1 LQGKINVDH
10 HSRVFADLVS
20 GDRTL
25 SGDALASR
33 VSQVASG
40 LIALGLIRGDNIAIL
55 MRNDFAYFEVTLAAQ
70 QVGVVTISV
79 NWHGTSGEVGFIL
92 ADAGAKALFAHADL
106 LAKVRDDIPGEC
118 QIVRVQTPPEVV
130 NWYGI
135 DRTQALDA
143 SQSDII
149 YEDWRDGASRYAGE
163 VIPPPRRINYTSGT
177 TGNPKGVVLEIS
189 DPVVVRQF
197 AERAMR
203 AFGLDS
209 GPIRAVMTGPLY
221 HSAPG
226 SYGQFA
232 VRFGEL
238 LVLQPRF
245 SAPDLLDLIERHQIS
260 HFHAVPTMFTR
271 LLNLPEERRKNFDH
285 SSLKAVVHGAASCP
299 PHVKRAMIDWFGK
312 VILEYY
318 AATEIGIVTCATS
331 EEWLANP
338 GTVGRAPSNAI
349 TVAIF
354 DDDGN
359 PMGPGETGEIMFKL
373 DVKDFVKYHN
383 RPDAD
388 ADLKRDDWMTLGDI
402 GHMNENQYLWISDR
416 KKDMVISG
424 GVNIFPVEIE
434 ALISSC
440 EGVAD
445 CAVFGVPD
453 DDLGEV
459 LVACIE
465 QQKGAVV
472 SVNDISATVLRSLG
486 RLKTP
491 KTINVVQ
498 SLPREDTGK
507 LARRKVK
514 QHFLRG
520 A

>member
-1 LQGKINVDH
+1 MENH
-10 HSRVFADLVS
+10 NRVYADLVS

-25 SGDALASR
+25 SGDALAAR

-40 LIALGLIRGDNIAIL
+40 LIALGLTRGDNIAIL
-55 MRNDFAYFEVTLAAQ
+55 MRNDFAIFEVILAAQ
-70 QVGVVTISV
+70 RVGVVAISV
-79 NWHGTSGEVGFIL
+79 NWHGSGREVGFIL
-92 ADAGAKALFAHADL
+92 ADSGANALFAHADL
-106 LAKVRDDIPGEC
+106 LANVRGDIPREC
-118 QIVRVQTPPEVV
+118 QIVCVQTPPEVV
-130 NWYGI
+130 KSYTI
-135 DRTQALDA
+135 DLARTLDTSA
-143 SQSDII
+143 SDIL
-149 YEDWRDGASRYAGE
+149 YEDWRDAANPYTGE
-163 VIPPPRRINYTSGT
+163 AIPLPRRISYTSGT
-177 TGNPKGVVLEIS
+177 TGNPKGVVREIS
-189 DPVVVRQF
+189 NSEVARQF
-197 AERAMR
+197 DERVVR
-203 AFGLDS
+203 AFGFDS

-226 SYGQFA
+226 AYGQFA

-260 HFHAVPTMFTR
+260 HLHAVPTMFTR
-271 LLNLPEERRKNFDH
+271 LLNLPEARRKIFDH
-285 SSLKAVVHGAASCP
+285 SSLKAVVHGAAACP
-299 PHVKRAMIDWFGK
+299 PRVKQAMIDWFGN

-318 AATEIGIVTCATS
+318 AATEVGVVTCATS

-338 GTVGRAPSNAI
+338 GTVGRAPSRAI

-354 DDDGN
+354 DDHGN
-359 PMGPGETGEIMFKL
+359 RLGPGETGEIMFKS
-373 DVKDFVKYHN
+373 DVGEFVKYHN

-388 ADLKRDDWMTLGDI
+388 ADLKQGDWITLGDI

-440 EGVAD
+440 DGVAD

-459 LVACIE
+459 LVAYIE
-465 QQKGAVV
+465 RQKGAAV
-472 SVNDISATVLRSLG
+472 SVSDISATIRRSLG
-486 RLKTP
+486 TLKTP
-491 KTINVVQ
+491 RTIDVVD

-520 A
+520 GAS

>member
-1 LQGKINVDH
+1 MDNRK
-10 HSRVFADLVS
+10 RVFADLVS

-25 SGDALASR
+25 SGDELAAR

-40 LIALGLIRGDNIAIL
+40 LISLGLTPGDNIAIM

-70 QVGVVTISV
+70 QVGVATISV
-79 NWHGTSGEVGFIL
+79 NWHGSGKEVGFIL
-92 ADAGAKALFAHADL
+92 TDSGAKALFAHADL
-106 LAKVRDDIPGEC
+106 LSNVRGDMPREC

-130 NWYGI
+130 KSYNI
-135 DRTQALDA
+135 EARNFD
-143 SQSDII
+143 SSPSDII
-149 YEDWRDGASRYAGE
+149 YEDWRDAANHYKGE
-163 VIPPPRRINYTSGT
+163 AIPPPRRINYTSGT
-177 TGNPKGVVLEIS
+177 TGNPKGVVTEIS
-189 DPVVVRQF
+189 DPEFVRKF
-197 AERAMR
+197 AERVKR
-203 AFGLDS
+203 AFGMDS

-232 VRFGEL
+232 VRSGEL

-245 SAPDLLDLIERHQIS
+245 SAPELLDLIERHQIS

-271 LLNLPEERRKNFDH
+271 LLNLPEARRNRFDH
-285 SSLKAVVHGAASCP
+285 ASLKAVVHGAAACP
-299 PHVKRAMIDWFGK
+299 PRVKQAMIDWFGN

-318 AATEIGIVTCATS
+318 AATETGIVTCATS

-338 GTVGRAPSNAI
+338 GTVGRAPSNEI

-359 PMGPGETGEIMFKL
+359 RMGPGETGEIMFKT
-373 DVKDFVKYHN
+373 DVRQFVRYHN

-388 ADLKRDDWMTLGDI
+388 ADLKRDEWITLGDI
-402 GHMNENQYLWISDR
+402 GHMNESHYLWISDR

-434 ALISSC
+434 AVISSC
-440 EGVAD
+440 DGVAD

-459 LVACIE
+459 LVAYIE
-465 QQKGAVV
+465 RQKEAVV
-472 SVNDISATVLRSLG
+472 SVSDISATIRRSLG
-486 RLKTP
+486 TLKTP
-491 KTINVVQ
+491 RTINVVD

-514 QHFLRG
+514 QHFLKGG
-520 A
+520 AS